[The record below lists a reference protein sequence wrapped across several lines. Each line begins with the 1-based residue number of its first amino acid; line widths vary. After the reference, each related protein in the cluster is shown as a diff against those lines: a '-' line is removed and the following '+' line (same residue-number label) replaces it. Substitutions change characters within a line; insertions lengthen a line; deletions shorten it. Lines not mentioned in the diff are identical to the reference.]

1 MAIQKTEAFVLKTQP
16 LRSSSLIVTFF
27 SRDFGKMKGIAKGVR
42 REREIRGALYEL
54 FTKLEIVY
62 YEKLRSDL
70 HLISEAAIVNSHDG
84 LRMRLETITFASYYV
99 ELVEHVCEIYDPHPG
114 IYELLDFAL
123 RFLPSVSAA
132 KLSRLFEVKL
142 LREIGWIPYLKN
154 CCACQTAAF
163 AKGFFSIQQ
172 GGLVCPQCVR
182 EFPDARPI
190 SPEALT
196 ALRYFDAH
204 VLEVSVRWHMRAK
217 VLDELDHLMHHFLI
231 YRLGI
236 ELKSRRFLEQI
247 QPLLPTA

>member
-70 HLISEAAIVNSHDG
+70 HLISDAAIVNSHDG
-84 LRMRLETITFASYYV
+84 LRMRLETITFASYYA

-123 RFLPSVSAA
+123 RFLPSVPAA
-132 KLSRLFEVKL
+132 KLTRLFEVKL
-142 LREIGWIPYLKN
+142 VREIGWVPYLKN
-154 CCACQTAAF
+154 CFACQTATF

-172 GGLVCPQCVR
+172 GGLLCSACVR

-190 SPEALT
+190 SPEALET
-196 ALRYFDAH
+196 LRYFDDHAP
-204 VLEVSVRWHMRAK
+204 EIAVRWHVSSK
-217 VLDELDHLMHHFLI
+217 VLAELDHLLRYFLL
-231 YRLGI
+231 YRLNT

-247 QPLLPTA
+247 QSVLPVA